1 VRGMGAGILV
11 LAAFVL
17 AAMPSTACAAEH
29 PPTHGMALDSVAV
42 LVSGDLLGGVEL
54 PPGRPIVLATP
65 VPGDTLGLL
74 TQRMVE
80 RLRGRGASVRLSM
93 HGASGSTATTP
104 VGSGSGELDS
114 GTPPGASIP
123 TDTMAPP
130 TAADSARAGAGSHTS
145 AAPPRTVQLQMQV
158 DGSGVSYVRRLGKF
172 PFGTKGYER
181 LAAMRAVATLL
192 DPSTGEVYWTRSAA
206 RSVTDVVP
214 KNSVVYASSGSG
226 KLNPP
231 VPKGGTR
238 WLEPLIVVGVVAG
251 LVVLFYSNRN

>member
-1 VRGMGAGILV
+1 
-11 LAAFVL
+11 
-17 AAMPSTACAAEH
+17 
-29 PPTHGMALDSVAV
+29 
-42 LVSGDLLGGVEL
+42 
-54 PPGRPIVLATP
+54 
-65 VPGDTLGLL
+65 
-74 TQRMVE
+74 
-80 RLRGRGASVRLSM
+80 
-93 HGASGSTATTP
+93 
-104 VGSGSGELDS
+104 
-114 GTPPGASIP
+114 
-123 TDTMAPP
+123 
-130 TAADSARAGAGSHTS
+130 
-145 AAPPRTVQLQMQV
+145 MQV

-192 DPSTGEVYWTRSAA
+192 DPSTGEVYWSRSAA

-214 KNSVVYASSGSG
+214 KSSVVYASSGSG